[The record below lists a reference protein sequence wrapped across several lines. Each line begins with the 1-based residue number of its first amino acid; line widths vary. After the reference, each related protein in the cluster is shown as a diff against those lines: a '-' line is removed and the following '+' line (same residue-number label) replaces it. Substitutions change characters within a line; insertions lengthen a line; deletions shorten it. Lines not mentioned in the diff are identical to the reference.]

1 MRRKIAI
8 MLVIVGAM
16 TTSAF
21 GQITEKDILGRW
33 YTEEKTVTES
43 DSDGDFQVLKI
54 CMSSEYFR
62 NRVNNF
68 QGEIIMDF
76 VFRSAPLKLGGA
88 TLSFRGA
95 EEWQLTDK
103 SLITKIIDVKFRI
116 KDIFF
121 KNDGTDVDDDELE
134 RFKGN
139 MLEEIKHFLY
149 AGKTSDD
156 IIIAAEKD
164 RIIIETSEDDGTK
177 KLSQLF
183 RTNKLL
189 DGCK

>member
-33 YTEEKTVTES
+33 YTEEKTVTDS

-76 VFRSAPLKLGGA
+76 VFRSTPLKLGGA

-116 KDIFF
+116 KDIFL
-121 KNDGTDVDDDELE
+121 K
-134 RFKGN
+134 
-139 MLEEIKHFLY
+139 MLVQHPFCNFPE
-149 AGKTSDD
+149 
-156 IIIAAEKD
+156 
-164 RIIIETSEDDGTK
+164 
-177 KLSQLF
+177 Q
-183 RTNKLL
+183 
-189 DGCK
+189 

>member
-1 MRRKIAI
+1 
-8 MLVIVGAM
+8 
-16 TTSAF
+16 
-21 GQITEKDILGRW
+21 
-33 YTEEKTVTES
+33 
-43 DSDGDFQVLKI
+43 
-54 CMSSEYFR
+54 
-62 NRVNNF
+62 
-68 QGEIIMDF
+68 MDF
-76 VFRSAPLKLGGA
+76 VFRSAPLKLDGA

-134 RFKGN
+134 RFKGDF
-139 MLEEIKHFLY
+139 LEEMKHILY

>member
-1 MRRKIAI
+1 
-8 MLVIVGAM
+8 
-16 TTSAF
+16 
-21 GQITEKDILGRW
+21 
-33 YTEEKTVTES
+33 
-43 DSDGDFQVLKI
+43 
-54 CMSSEYFR
+54 MSSEYFR

-76 VFRSAPLKLGGA
+76 VFRSAPLRLGGV

-116 KDIFF
+116 KDIFL
-121 KNDGTDVDDDELE
+121 KNDGADVDDDELE
-134 RFKGN
+134 RFKGDF
-139 MLEEIKHFLY
+139 LEEMKHILY

>member
-8 MLVIVGAM
+8 MLVIVGTM

-33 YTEEKTVTES
+33 YTEEKTVTDS

-134 RFKGN
+134 RFKGDF
-139 MLEEIKHFLY
+139 LEEMKHILY

-183 RTNKLL
+183 RTSKLL

>member
-8 MLVIVGAM
+8 MLVIVGTM

-21 GQITEKDILGRW
+21 AQITEKDILGRW
-33 YTEEKTVTES
+33 YTEEKTVTDS

-121 KNDGTDVDDDELE
+121 KNDGADVDDDELE

-156 IIIAAEKD
+156 IIIAADKD

-183 RTNKLL
+183 RTSKLL

>member
-8 MLVIVGAM
+8 MLVIVGTM

-21 GQITEKDILGRW
+21 AQITEKDILGRW
-33 YTEEKTVTES
+33 YTEEKTVTDS

-76 VFRSAPLKLGGA
+76 VFRSTPLRLGGA

-116 KDIFF
+116 KEIFF
-121 KNDGTDVDDDELE
+121 KNDGADVDDDELE

-156 IIIAAEKD
+156 IIIAADKD

-183 RTNKLL
+183 RTSKLL

>member
-33 YTEEKTVTES
+33 YTEEKTVTNS

-76 VFRSAPLKLGGA
+76 VFRSAPLRLGGA

-121 KNDGTDVDDDELE
+121 KNDGADVDDDELE
-134 RFKGN
+134 RFKGDF
-139 MLEEIKHFLY
+139 LEEMKHILY

-156 IIIAAEKD
+156 IIIAADKN

>member
-33 YTEEKTVTES
+33 YTEEKTVTDS

-76 VFRSAPLKLGGA
+76 VFRSAPLRLGGA